1 LSVLAERPMRASR
14 AQLLDPAV
22 IALVAV
28 ALLAFALRWASIHQS
43 LFGDELFLYSRV
55 HLQSFGQMLSLV
67 HDNENTPPLFFIVA
81 WLFAKGP
88 DPMLLVRVPSLL
100 ANVGLVFLIF
110 VLGRQVLGVRPA
122 LLGAAWFAISPFQ
135 IFYGTEDRA
144 YSVVALLVV
153 ISTLA
158 FLAAMRREDARWP
171 WIVYAVTA
179 IAALYTHYISL
190 LVLAP
195 QAAWG
200 LWTHRTT
207 IRRQLTWH
215 GIVVLAA
222 LPWIPFFVLQARHSA
237 RESVRLSTLSPF
249 TASNVAKTEIQSL
262 IGHPF
267 IAPGRLP
274 GVVALVALGT
284 VVLVALL
291 WVMPMPVKK
300 QDRWS
305 GFLTGMRR
313 ALSTERGLLLLLAA
327 FPLVGLVIYSI
338 RPHTSLLLPRN
349 LEVAAPYAA
358 LVFGWLVTRP
368 PLRWG
373 LVLATI
379 AFAALAV
386 GTVKILKPAYQ
397 RPDGRAAARYIDSH
411 ANVSATV
418 IDFPGP
424 QGTQFYF
431 RHPHHLAPGGQFD
444 WRSAAGQRKQ
454 VFLTYLSDAPC
465 TPNPPFYHLVSS
477 GSWPS
482 VPLRLVVCEYLP
494 RTQA

>member
-1 LSVLAERPMRASR
+1 MRATR

-22 IALVAV
+22 VAV
-28 ALLAFALRWASIHQS
+28 VGIALLAFALRWASIHQS

-55 HLQSFGQMLSLV
+55 HLQSFGRMLSLV
-67 HDNENTPPLFFIVA
+67 HDNENTPPLFFIAA

-110 VLGRQVLGVRPA
+110 ALGRQVLGVRPA

-144 YSVVALLVV
+144 YSAVALLVV

-171 WIVYAVTA
+171 WIVYGIAA

-190 LVLAP
+190 LVLVP

-200 LWTHRTT
+200 LWTHRAT
-207 IRRQLTWH
+207 IRRQLTCH

-237 RESVRLSTLSPF
+237 RESVRLSTLSPL
-249 TASNVAKTEIQSL
+249 TAPNVIKTEIQSL
-262 IGHPF
+262 LGHPF

-274 GVVALVALGT
+274 GVTALIVLGAA
-284 VVLVALL
+284 VCAALL
-291 WVMPMPVKK
+291 WVAVMRVKK
-300 QDRWS
+300 RDHLS
-305 GFLTGMRR
+305 GFLTGIRR
-313 ALSTERGLLLLLAA
+313 ALSTERGLVLLLSVL
-327 FPLVGLVIYSI
+327 PLVGLVIYSI

-349 LEVAAPYAA
+349 LEVATPYAA
-358 LVFGWLVTRP
+358 LVFGWLVAWP
-368 PLRWG
+368 PPRWS
-373 LVLATI
+373 LILA
-379 AFAALAV
+379 AVALGALAV
-386 GTVKILKPAYQ
+386 GTVKMMEPAYQ
-397 RPDGRAAARYIDSH
+397 RPDGRAGAHYIDAH
-411 ANVSATV
+411 ANVGATV

-431 RHPHHLAPGGQFD
+431 RRPHQVASGGPFD
-444 WRSAAGQRKQ
+444 WHAAAQQRKQ

-465 TPNPPFYHLVSS
+465 TPAPPFYRLVSS
-477 GSWPS
+477 GRWPS
-482 VPLRLVVCEYLP
+482 VPFHLLVCEYLP
-494 RTQA
+494 RG